1 MYKHI
6 LIPTDGSTTAEKA
19 VKAGLNF
26 AKWAKARVTVFTAM
40 PEYQLPTTAD
50 VAAHRVMPIAEFERR
65 SMAEAKKRLDKVARR
80 AKAAGVKVD
89 TAASLSDRPGEA
101 IIAAAE
107 KNSCDLIFIGSHGRK
122 GLPAPACRSTYFR
135 ATSAA
140 TSTCCRS
147 TGSTS

>member
-6 LIPTDGSTTAEKA
+6 LIPTDGSTVAEKA

-26 AKWAKARVTVFTAM
+26 AKWAKAKVTVFTAM
-40 PEYQLPTTAD
+40 PEYQIPTSAEISAGKVMSIAD
-50 VAAHRVMPIAEFERR
+50 YERR
-65 SMAEAKKRLDKVARR
+65 SMAAAKKRLDKVARR

-89 TAASLSDRPGEA
+89 TAASISNRPGEA

-122 GLPAPACRSTYFR
+122 GLPALFLGSETHEVLHRSRIPTLVYR
-135 ATSAA
+135 
-140 TSTCCRS
+140 
-147 TGSTS
+147 